1 MGCTWSC
8 CCIAALVRLPSALFR
23 GVGGPADG
31 GSCLVDD
38 GQRTVQRL
46 VRRETSWRYK
56 WGDEAPNEVVAVE
69 TAVYRREKISVN
81 GESVDFLV
89 YAPMSTIDAVKKLL
103 EDHRP

>member
-1 MGCTWSC
+1 MGDK
-8 CCIAALVRLPSALFR
+8 LVC
-23 GVGGPADG
+23 VGGPADG
-31 GSCLVDD
+31 SSMSLDK
-38 GQRTVQRL
+38 GQRFAERL
-46 VRRETSWRYK
+46 VRQETSWRYK
-56 WGDEAPNEVVAVE
+56 WGAEAPNEVVAVE